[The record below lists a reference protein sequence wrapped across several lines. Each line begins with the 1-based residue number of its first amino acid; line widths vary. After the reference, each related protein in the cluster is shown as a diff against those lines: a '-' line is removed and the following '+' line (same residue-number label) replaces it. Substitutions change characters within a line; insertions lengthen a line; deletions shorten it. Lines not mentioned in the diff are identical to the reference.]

1 MKKII
6 VSMVAAAIVLS
17 LVACSSGGNEVST
30 NSGEATSSAP
40 VSSESPELPSSSESD
55 PLSDDLLS
63 PDSDAPDVASDSP
76 VGIKGSHITD
86 IRVSLNNAVGIPE
99 GSIERASDDE
109 KDLYA
114 YFSGSSYTDPDL
126 DVSFDYSLTCDEDF
140 QVIKA
145 VFSIFNGAVLS
156 PQDFQNLAAQ
166 YLSYCATMPC
176 DTVDTEL
183 SGNHVKFSIQNLLE
197 DQNGMEIIWGDASY
211 IVDWK
216 TNDSGELI
224 NASLTIS
231 QTDGSS
237 KKPEDTVHLNL
248 D

>member
-6 VSMVAAAIVLS
+6 VSMVATAIALS
-17 LVACSSGGNEVST
+17 LAACSGGGNEVST
-30 NSGEATSSAP
+30 NSETASSAP
-40 VSSESPELPSSSESD
+40 ASSEFSESSSSSK
-55 PLSDDLLS
+55 SDDPLS

-86 IRVSLNNAVGIPE
+86 IRVSLNNAIGIPE

-114 YFSGSSYTDPDL
+114 YSSGSSYTDPDL

>member
-6 VSMVAAAIVLS
+6 VSMVVAAVALS
-17 LVACSSGGNEVST
+17 LVACSSGNNEVST
-30 NSGEATSSAP
+30 SSSEISSSAP
-40 VSSESPELPSSSESD
+40 VSSELSESSSSSEPELSSSE
-55 PLSDDLLS
+55 PLSS
-63 PDSDAPDVASDSP
+63 ASNSSDAVSAGP

-86 IRVSLNNAVGIPE
+86 IRVSLNNAIGIPE
-99 GSIERASDDE
+99 GSIKRASDDE

-114 YFSGSSYTDPDL
+114 YSSGSSYTDPDL
-126 DVSFDYSLTCDEDF
+126 DVSFDYSLTCDKDF

-145 VFSIFNGAVLS
+145 TFSIFNGAVLS
-156 PQDFQNLAAQ
+156 SQDFQSLAAQ

-183 SGNHVKFSIQNLLE
+183 SSNHVKFTIESLNK
-197 DQNGMEIIWGDASY
+197 DQNGLEVIWGDASY
-211 IVDWK
+211 IVDWR
-216 TNDSGELI
+216 TNDSGELT